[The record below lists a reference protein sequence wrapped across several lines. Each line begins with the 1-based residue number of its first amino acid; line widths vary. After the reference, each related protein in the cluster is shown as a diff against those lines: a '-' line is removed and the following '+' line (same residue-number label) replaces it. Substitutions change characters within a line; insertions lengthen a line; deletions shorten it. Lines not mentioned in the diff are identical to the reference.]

1 MTTLKEIL
9 EATNLKIF
17 QDKQNDGSW
26 VKIKTLEAVA
36 KWLTQ
41 KRQDLHKE
49 HPKLSA
55 MVAIDLI
62 IDELL
67 EELK

>member
-41 KRQDLHKE
+41 KREEAERQTGTVNYHLWQF
-49 HPKLSA
+49 
-55 MVAIDLI
+55 
-62 IDELL
+62 DELL